1 LEKLKE
7 SLPPLNELSRIDC
20 LNQVGVEYTNFALM
34 GCSLDNEDS
43 ALLYASKANNEASK
57 FGYKAGKICSLLLLA
72 KGQLVKE
79 DYKLAIRYISDPLLE
94 DDKIDS
100 DTLLGEK
107 YFLKGELALKK
118 EEYIEA
124 VRNYNSASQ
133 FFLKASAA
141 KKQAIVFKS
150 LCDLYFRIG
159 DFEKSF
165 DYCYRAHEALQPAAT
180 GFEHQMFVW
189 SWATM
194 SIFYNEAS
202 DYHTAANYLLKAI
215 AYGKA
220 HDVYDPWLDYAV
232 PGIYTAMGRY
242 DSAEYYWRKLPPT
255 NNPFHLFARGELYLA
270 EKNFPKA
277 IELLISSLDTL
288 KKYNDE
294 GTLSYAYTGIGK
306 AYLFAGKIKLAKDF
320 ANEGLYVAAK
330 YNDKRDLMGAYEVLS
345 DIYSKMERHDSAYFF
360 LKKYMTLKD
369 STLSRQFLLRLYYSK
384 IISDS
389 EKELIQLSMVTKD
402 NSLKNQELR
411 QKTFLQGILVS
422 SLFIL
427 FLIGGIMLRVIGLRR
442 KNERLQQE
450 KQQAQLRQQTV
461 ELEMQAL
468 RAQMN
473 PHFIFNCLNSI
484 NRFIF
489 KNENDAASKYLTRFS
504 RLIRMVLIHS
514 QKQAVSLEDELEMLR
529 LYLDMECLR
538 FKDSFHYNLVVPSSE
553 EMGMVFVPPL
563 ILQPF
568 CENAIWHGLLLKEGN
583 SRLDISVFKEGGFLN
598 CIIADNGIG
607 RIRSA
612 ALKKERGE
620 DNNSMGL
627 RITGERLALFN
638 KGKIDQASFEMEDL
652 VNDDRTSA
660 GTRVKIKIAYK
671 NVPVK

>member
-1 LEKLKE
+1 
-7 SLPPLNELSRIDC
+7 
-20 LNQVGVEYTNFALM
+20 M
-34 GCSLDNEDS
+34 GCSLDNVDS

-57 FGYKAGKICSLLLLA
+57 VEYRTGRIYSLLLLA
-72 KGQLVKE
+72 KGQVLKE
-79 DYKLAIRYISDPLLE
+79 DYRVATKYISDPLLQ
-94 DDKIDS
+94 DSKMNS

-118 EEYIEA
+118 EEYAESEK
-124 VRNYNSASQ
+124 NYKSASQ
-133 FFLKASAA
+133 FFLKARLI
-141 KKQAIVFKS
+141 KRQAIVFRS
-150 LCDLYFRIG
+150 LCDLYFRLG
-159 DFEKSF
+159 DYEKSF
-165 DYCYRAHEALQPAAT
+165 DYCYKAQEGLQPPAT
-180 GFEHQMFVW
+180 GFEHAMVVW

-194 SIFYNEAS
+194 SIFYNQAS
-202 DYHTAANYLLKAI
+202 DYRTAANYLLKAI

-232 PGIYTAMGRY
+232 PGIYTAIGRY
-242 DSAEYYWRKLPPT
+242 DSAEYYWSKLPPT

-270 EKNFPKA
+270 EKDFPKA
-277 IELLISSLDTL
+277 IELLIGGLDTL

-294 GTLSYAYTGIGK
+294 GTLSHAYTGIGK
-306 AYLFAGKIKLAKDF
+306 AYLFAGKIESAKVF
-320 ANEGLYVAAK
+320 ANEGYYLAAK
-330 YNDKRDLMGAYEVLS
+330 YNDKGDLLDVCEVLS
-345 DIYSKMERHDSAYFF
+345 NIYSKMGRHDSAYFF

-384 IISDS
+384 IVSDH
-389 EKELIQLSMVTKD
+389 EKDQIQLSLLTKD
-402 NSLKNQELR
+402 NSFKKQELR
-411 QKTFLQGILVS
+411 QKTFLQDILVS

-427 FLIGGIMLRVIGLRR
+427 FLIVGIVLRVISLRR

-450 KQQAQLRQQTV
+450 KKQAQLQQQTV

-489 KNENDAASKYLTRFS
+489 KNENEAASKYLTRFS
-504 RLIRMVLIHS
+504 RLIRMILTHS

-538 FKDSFHYNLVVPSSE
+538 FKDSFHYNLVVPSNE
-553 EMGMVFVPPL
+553 EVGMVYVPPL

-583 SRLDISVFKEGGFLN
+583 SQLDISVFKEGDFLN

-607 RIRSA
+607 RIHSA
-612 ALKKERGE
+612 ALKRERGE
-620 DNNSMGL
+620 ENKSMGL
-627 RITGERLALFN
+627 KITGERLALFN
-638 KGKIDQASFEMEDL
+638 KGKIDQESFEMEDL
-652 VNDDRTSA
+652 MNDDETSA

-671 NVPVK
+671 NVPFNDSNKKNDK